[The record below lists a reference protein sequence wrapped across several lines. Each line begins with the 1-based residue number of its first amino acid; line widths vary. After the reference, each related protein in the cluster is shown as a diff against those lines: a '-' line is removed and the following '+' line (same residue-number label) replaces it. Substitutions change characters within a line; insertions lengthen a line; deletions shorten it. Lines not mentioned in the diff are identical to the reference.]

1 MANKRVK
8 YNLYPHRRPHL
19 LLLYL
24 EKPPHQQSGRGTG
37 QSHLKK
43 IAGEDG
49 KTVLLKPYLRRL
61 KRVRQSPR
69 PCEF

>member
-1 MANKRVK
+1 M
-8 YNLYPHRRPHL
+8 
-19 LLLYL
+19 
-24 EKPPHQQSGRGTG
+24 GRGVDLAFTPYQRAPG

-49 KTVLLKPYLRRL
+49 KTVLLEPYLRRL